1 MAGRLSP
8 TDDAVRS
15 EIVRRACRR
24 EASEEAPRDAM
35 MPNSSNELTACQKN
49 RSSDVEYS
57 SLPSRA
63 SRTFF
68 HQESSGEY
76 SFLRSKE
83 SSRTVLRGSLFF
95 YITCSIGGIILVD
108 TSLRRDQLEC
118 ADRTKSLSLSRGDLR
133 QAAC

>member
-1 MAGRLSP
+1 M
-8 TDDAVRS
+8 
-15 EIVRRACRR
+15 
-24 EASEEAPRDAM
+24 
-35 MPNSSNELTACQKN
+35 QKN
-49 RSSDVEYS
+49 RSSEVEYS

-63 SRTFF
+63 NRTFF

-133 QAAC
+133 QAACAASSNAKAPRSISRLVVPSGMRRIFNGEGSHNCRG